1 MKSVT
6 SILSALALSV
16 FSLTTAFASGGH
28 AEVVDTS
35 LTYNSGILVL
45 AFAGFLA
52 LVVVVQTIP
61 AVISL
66 YGMIKKTAEES
77 SRQQQAAARANAN
90 N

>member
-1 MKSVT
+1 MKT
-6 SILSALALSV
+6 IINTLAILLA
-16 FSLTTAFASGGH
+16 SLTTVFASTEH
-28 AEVVDTS
+28 AAAHIDTS

-66 YGMIKKTAEES
+66 YGMIKGAAEAAKSKAVTS
-77 SRQQQAAARANAN
+77 SVSNK
-90 N
+90 